1 MDRLVTAGQPKLL
14 QSRKL
19 WAEHTLKSRQLSQKT
34 RKIPKSTKFEDALG
48 ELEAI
53 VQSLESSEQSL
64 ESSLEQFERGVAL
77 SRFCQQSHQAN
88 LDADMSILVLP
99 PLVRRVGVATD
110 AATTHRD
117 GRNTF

>member
-1 MDRLVTAGQPKLL
+1 MVQLAGAGQPEPR

-19 WAEHTLKSRQLSQKT
+19 RAEHSLKSKHVSQKT

-53 VQSLESSEQSL
+53 VESLEGGEQSL

-77 SRFCQQSHQAN
+77 SRFCQQSLSEAEQKVKILMDGTAN
-88 LDADMSILVLP
+88 DSADEDGLADFEP
-99 PLVRRVGVATD
+99 VAES
-110 AATTHRD
+110 
-117 GRNTF
+117 